1 MSTWKPPAR
10 IPAGA
15 LLIPKRGREDQL
27 LPQSRTPIY
36 LGWDSVGGGMRLLFP
51 DGCVS
56 THDAADVLELFEEA
70 TA

>member
-1 MSTWKPPAR
+1 MSTWKPPIR
-10 IPAGA
+10 IPTGT
-15 LLIPKRGREDQL
+15 LLVPKCGREDQL
-27 LPQSRTPIY
+27 LPQSRTPVY

-70 TA
+70 TS